1 MILMSRDGTSL
12 FKVPVHT
19 RSLSN
24 GRRCRAP
31 LSTELRHQLVS
42 GHENLQSDGFMVE
55 VDGKYFFLDNS
66 QKFQHHSSTRNVV
79 SLGIPSDFT
88 SEWITLF
95 SNRKM
100 TTRYLYRPVI
110 LARQPADKL

>member
-1 MILMSRDGTSL
+1 MSTPGADSL
-12 FKVPVHT
+12 KCQYTLVAYPTDPVHGV
-19 RSLSN
+19 RFFI
-24 GRRCRAP
+24 
-31 LSTELRHQLVS
+31 ELRPQLVS

-55 VDGKYFFLDNS
+55 VDGKYIFLDNS
-66 QKFQHHSSTRNVV
+66 QKFQHHFSKRNVV